1 MLAEAKK
8 IVRKEIKHY
17 KSLMSNQERITR
29 SDFLLRKLENNIRFI
44 KSKTILFYWSMDDEI
59 HTHDFIQK
67 WSDKKRIILPK
78 VNGDSLDLKV
88 FTNINSLK
96 EGERYGILEPDGEDF
111 NDYDRIDLAIVP
123 GVAFDSKGNR
133 LGRGKAYYD
142 KLLPKINAYK
152 IALCFSFQLK
162 EEIPADE
169 NDIKVNEVISE

>member
-29 SDFLLRKLENNIRFI
+29 SDFLLRKLENNIWFI
-44 KSKTILFYWSMDDEI
+44 NSKTILFYWSMDDEI

-78 VNGDSLDLKV
+78 VNGDALDLKV

-111 NDYDRIDLAIVP
+111 NDYDSIDLAIVP
-123 GVAFDSKGNR
+123 GVAFDSNGNR

-142 KLLPKINAYK
+142 KLLPKIKAYK